1 MKYTKHSMEEK
12 YLDFIKTTFN
22 KDHIKSIDYKDGLP
36 VVKLNQEGIKYMQ
49 NERGFLKKNENTF
62 SIRDYRRMYN
72 SVKQRY
78 DKRRDYYVKQEY
90 KYQMKHDAA
99 KAMIENID
107 KYKINVSDEFNS
119 IKGTRNKMN
128 WLRRHY
134 DTNSFTAA
142 YLMDNES
149 VEGTAIMISEL
160 WGSP

>member
-22 KDHIKSIDYKDGLP
+22 KDHIKSIDYKDGLH
-36 VVKLNQEGIKYMQ
+36 VIKLNKEGINYMQ
-49 NERGFLKKNENTF
+49 NERGFLKHGESTF
-62 SIRDYRRMYN
+62 SLRDYNRMYN
-72 SVKQRY
+72 AVKGRY

-107 KYKINVSDEFNS
+107 KYDIDVGDEYKN
-119 IKGTRNKMN
+119 IKGTRNKIS

-134 DTNSFTAA
+134 DTTTFTAA
-142 YLMDNES
+142 HLMGNDT
-149 VEGTAIMISEL
+149 VDQTAIMISEL

>member
-36 VVKLNQEGIKYMQ
+36 VINLNKQGLNYMQ
-49 NERGFLKKNENTF
+49 NERGFLKRNESTF
-62 SIRDYRRMYN
+62 SIRDYTRMYN
-72 SVKQRY
+72 AAKVKY

-107 KYKINVSDEFNS
+107 KYKINVGDEFNS

-142 YLMDNES
+142 YLVGNES